1 MSKIIKTL
9 SAVFTLLV
17 LVNFSYADENYY
29 DQAIKEFDKKKYD
42 EAKFLLERNIVFNPK
57 DAKSYLYLA
66 KIFKEKENKKE
77 EKNNLDTT
85 LLLDPSNEYA
95 TLRLMDIAVE
105 NSNYSEVKADKE
117 TFVET
122 ELSGIR
128 VSSAVELN
136 NPLIYG
142 NESGRIAIR
151 STPDVEKM
159 KEKQESEKVDETL
172 KW

>member
-1 MSKIIKTL
+1 MSKIIKIL

-85 LLLDPSNEYA
+85 LLLDPGNEDA

-105 NSNYSEVKADKE
+105 NSNYSEVK
-117 TFVET
+117 
-122 ELSGIR
+122 ELSEKFVKICK
-128 VSSAVELN
+128 SLCKE
-136 NPLIYG
+136 
-142 NESGRIAIR
+142 NERIL
-151 STPDVEKM
+151 
-159 KEKQESEKVDETL
+159 ESL
-172 KW
+172 KDLEPKNDS

>member
-17 LVNFSYADENYY
+17 LVNLSYADENYY
-29 DQAIKEFDKKKYD
+29 DQAMKEFDKKKYD

-85 LLLDPSNEYA
+85 LLLDPSNEDA

-105 NSNYSEVKADKE
+105 NSNYSEVK
-117 TFVET
+117 
-122 ELSGIR
+122 ELSEKFVKICK
-128 VSSAVELN
+128 SLCKE
-136 NPLIYG
+136 
-142 NESGRIAIR
+142 NERIL
-151 STPDVEKM
+151 
-159 KEKQESEKVDETL
+159 ESL
-172 KW
+172 KDLEPKNDS

>member
-1 MSKIIKTL
+1 MSKITKTL

-85 LLLDPSNEYA
+85 LLLDPSNEDA

-105 NSNYSEVKADKE
+105 NSNYSEVK
-117 TFVET
+117 
-122 ELSGIR
+122 ELSEKFVKICK
-128 VSSAVELN
+128 SLCKE
-136 NPLIYG
+136 
-142 NESGRIAIR
+142 NERIL
-151 STPDVEKM
+151 
-159 KEKQESEKVDETL
+159 ESL
-172 KW
+172 KDLEPKNDS

>member
-77 EKNNLDTT
+77 EKNNLNTT
-85 LLLDPSNEYA
+85 LLLDPSNEDA

-105 NSNYSEVKADKE
+105 NSNYSEVK
-117 TFVET
+117 
-122 ELSGIR
+122 ELSEKFVKICK
-128 VSSAVELN
+128 SLCKE
-136 NPLIYG
+136 
-142 NESGRIAIR
+142 NERIL
-151 STPDVEKM
+151 
-159 KEKQESEKVDETL
+159 ESL
-172 KW
+172 KDLEPKNDS

>member
-29 DQAIKEFDKKKYD
+29 DQAVKEFDKKKYD

-85 LLLDPSNEYA
+85 LLLDPSNEDA

-105 NSNYSEVKADKE
+105 NSNYSEVK
-117 TFVET
+117 
-122 ELSGIR
+122 ELSEKFVKICK
-128 VSSAVELN
+128 SLCKE
-136 NPLIYG
+136 
-142 NESGRIAIR
+142 NERIL
-151 STPDVEKM
+151 
-159 KEKQESEKVDETL
+159 ESL
-172 KW
+172 KDLEPKNDS